1 MPRLPPPPIRPSRPL
16 PPGGFARALA
26 SGGAAIV
33 GAVLTLVGLLLVIG
47 TLLVGGAALLGWL
60 LWARW
65 QGKPA
70 PNVVWRR
77 AGGGGA
83 VPRGRTAADDDVIDV
98 PSREV
103 PAPAPRDAA

>member
-1 MPRLPPPPIRPSRPL
+1 MTRLPPPPPSRPL
-16 PPGGFARALA
+16 PGGGFARALA

-33 GAVLTLVGLLLVIG
+33 GAVLALFGLLLVIG
-47 TLLVGGAALLGWL
+47 TLLVGGAAIVGWL

-70 PNVVWRR
+70 PNFACRR
-77 AGGGGA
+77 AGGGRT
-83 VPRGRTAADDDVIDV
+83 VPRGRASGDDDVIDV

-103 PAPAPRDAA
+103 PAPVRRDAA